1 MVSGKVHRKI
11 LVTAVASATL
21 LGACASSSPSGD
33 GDDPIRIGA
42 VSSITGPAPFPEV
55 PGAAQA
61 VFDSVNAE
69 GGIDGR
75 MIEFISR
82 DDGGDPGKANQQARS
97 LADEQE
103 VVAFVGGA
111 SLVDCNTNGGVYED
125 KDVISLMGAG
135 VEPECFTSTHIAPVN
150 NGTVQGYANLLYFA
164 SEHLD
169 RTRVCPIIL
178 KSPGLTEPYLEL
190 IEQWEADTGSTAALV
205 DTSIN
210 LGDDPT
216 PVMLAIEK
224 AECDAVVFNSNE
236 PTAVAFMD
244 AAKRQ
249 GVLESA
255 DWLTLAAAYTDSVLD
270 TLASQDTLGL
280 YVNSEFVP
288 LNDDSQA
295 LETWRDTLEDADVQR
310 TSLSMGGY
318 VAAQVVVDVLH
329 SIDGEITRE
338 SLTEAITNLDSLDHP
353 LVGNDLSFAEWP
365 DSPLN
370 RSSRMLQAT
379 QDGWE
384 PVGEW
389 IDADQDVG

>member
-11 LVTAVASATL
+11 LVTAVASATM

-33 GDDPIRIGA
+33 GEDPIKIGA

-55 PGAAQA
+55 PAAAGA

-97 LADEQE
+97 LADEHD

-111 SLVDCNTNGGVYED
+111 SLVDCNANGGLYED

-169 RTRVCPIIL
+169 HTRVCPIIL

-190 IEQWEADTGSTAALV
+190 IEQWETDTGSTAALV

-288 LNDDSQA
+288 LNDDSPA

-318 VAAQVVVDVLH
+318 VAAQVVVDVLN
-329 SIDGEITRE
+329 SIEGEITRE
-338 SLTEAITNLDSLDHP
+338 ALTEAIANLDSLDHP
-353 LVGNDLSFAEWP
+353 LVGNDLSFAQWP

-389 IDADQDVG
+389 IDADQDLG

>member
-1 MVSGKVHRKI
+1 MTIMVSGKVHRKI

-270 TLASQDTLGL
+270 TLTSQDTLGL

-310 TSLSMGGY
+310 T
-318 VAAQVVVDVLH
+318 
-329 SIDGEITRE
+329 
-338 SLTEAITNLDSLDHP
+338 
-353 LVGNDLSFAEWP
+353 
-365 DSPLN
+365 
-370 RSSRMLQAT
+370 
-379 QDGWE
+379 
-384 PVGEW
+384 
-389 IDADQDVG
+389 